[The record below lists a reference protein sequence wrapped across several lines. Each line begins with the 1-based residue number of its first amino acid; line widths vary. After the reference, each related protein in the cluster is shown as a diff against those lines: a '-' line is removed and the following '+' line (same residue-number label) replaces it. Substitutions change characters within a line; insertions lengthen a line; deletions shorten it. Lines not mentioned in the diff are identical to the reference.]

1 MNGEGIHYTEHGSTS
16 FVGAD
21 AVSVFRALSIASGLR
36 FYAKTGM
43 KINRAYTPSNMLRA
57 ATEITGKKYKRG
69 EYERAAADLTAWAQT
84 MKAALPKTLDGKE
97 VP

>member
-21 AVSVFRALSIASGLR
+21 AVSAFRALSIASGLR

-57 ATEITGKKYKRG
+57 ATENRQEVQARRI
-69 EYERAAADLTAWAQT
+69 RASRR
-84 MKAALPKTLDGKE
+84 
-97 VP
+97 